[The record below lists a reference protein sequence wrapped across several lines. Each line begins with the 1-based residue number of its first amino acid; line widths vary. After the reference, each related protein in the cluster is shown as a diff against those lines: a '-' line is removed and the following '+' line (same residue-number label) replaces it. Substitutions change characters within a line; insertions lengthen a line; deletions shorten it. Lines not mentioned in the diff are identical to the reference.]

1 MEELDKHSR
10 LLWWSVENFMSIKEA
25 KVEFDDTNIINFKGF
40 NDSGKS
46 AMLRALEVL
55 LSNKYPTEQAKFIK
69 DGESYFRV
77 MAGFSD
83 GVVLLRDKYISGQS
97 LYCMYKD
104 NKEIFTTKQNGKYIK
119 VTEVPEVIKQYVDF
133 VEYDG
138 TYLNSRSCFDPQL
151 LVETSGSKNFKLLN
165 SVLHSEE
172 LSRANQMLNTDKN
185 TLIASRNSKEME
197 VSVLKEQS
205 HGIPNFTAELIEGLE
220 IADSRLDEVEA
231 GYNLLGNAK
240 AYKSKVESVSLL
252 PELEAVDTSRLDIL
266 VNLQGIQTSLQ
277 GLQDISLPD
286 GFEPI
291 EGTSQLK
298 DLYKLKEVQENLV
311 TVEKELSSAT
321 LELSTLEGEAQL
333 KDIAEL
339 KSSAQQLSQ
348 VDSSL
353 DTLPVMGT
361 LDLEKLNEVKQLLA
375 LAYKYMEGQKAC
387 DTVESQLLSS
397 EQELQ
402 GIMQTLSANNI
413 KAVKCK
419 NCGQLML
426 V

>member
-205 HGIPNFTAELIEGLE
+205 QGIPNFTAELIEGLE
-220 IADSRLDEVEA
+220 NADSRLDEVEA

-286 GFEPI
+286 DFEPI

-298 DLYKLKEVQENLV
+298 DLYKLKEVQENLA

-353 DTLPVMGT
+353 DTLPAMGT

-375 LAYKYMEGQKAC
+375 LAYKYMEGQKVC
-387 DTVESQLLSS
+387 DTVESQLQSS

>member
-205 HGIPNFTAELIEGLE
+205 QGIPNFTAELIEGLE
-220 IADSRLDEVEA
+220 IADSKLDEVEA

-298 DLYKLKEVQENLV
+298 DLYKLKEVQENLA
-311 TVEKELSSAT
+311 TVEKELSSVT

-333 KDIAEL
+333 KDIARL

>member
-298 DLYKLKEVQENLV
+298 DLYKLKEVQENLA

-321 LELSTLEGEAQL
+321 LDLSTLEGEAQL

>member
-205 HGIPNFTAELIEGLE
+205 QGIPNFTAELIESLE

-231 GYNLLGNAK
+231 GYNLLWNAK

-277 GLQDISLPD
+277 SLQDISLPD

-298 DLYKLKEVQENLV
+298 DLYKLKEVQENLA

-333 KDIAEL
+333 RDIARL

-353 DTLPVMGT
+353 DTLPAMGT

-387 DTVESQLLSS
+387 DTVESQLQSS

>member
-205 HGIPNFTAELIEGLE
+205 QGIPNFTAELIEGLE
-220 IADSRLDEVEA
+220 IADSRLDEVEV

-252 PELEAVDTSRLDIL
+252 PELEVVDTSRLDIL

-286 GFEPI
+286 DFKPI

-298 DLYKLKEVQENLV
+298 DLYKLKEVQENLT
-311 TVEKELSSAT
+311 TVEKELSSVT

-353 DTLPVMGT
+353 DTLPAMGT

-375 LAYKYMEGQKAC
+375 LAYKYMEGQKVC
-387 DTVESQLLSS
+387 DTVESQLQSS

>member
-205 HGIPNFTAELIEGLE
+205 QGIPNFTAELIESLE

-277 GLQDISLPD
+277 SLQDISLPD

-298 DLYKLKEVQENLV
+298 DLYKLKEVQENLA
-311 TVEKELSSAT
+311 TVEKELSSAI
-321 LELSTLEGEAQL
+321 LELSILEGEAQL
-333 KDIAEL
+333 RDIARL

-353 DTLPVMGT
+353 DTLPAMGT

-387 DTVESQLLSS
+387 DTVESQLQSS

>member
-10 LLWWSVENFMSIKEA
+10 LLWWSVVNFMSIKEA

-205 HGIPNFTAELIEGLE
+205 QGIPNFTAELIEGLE

-286 GFEPI
+286 GFDPI

-298 DLYKLKEVQENLV
+298 DLYKLKEVQENLA

-333 KDIAEL
+333 KDIARL

>member
-205 HGIPNFTAELIEGLE
+205 QGIPNFTAELIEGLE
-220 IADSRLDEVEA
+220 SADSRLDEVEA

-252 PELEAVDTSRLDIL
+252 PELEAVDASRLALL

-298 DLYKLKEVQENLV
+298 DLYKLKEVQENLA

-333 KDIAEL
+333 KDIARL

-353 DTLPVMGT
+353 DTLPAMGT

-387 DTVESQLLSS
+387 DTVESQLQSS